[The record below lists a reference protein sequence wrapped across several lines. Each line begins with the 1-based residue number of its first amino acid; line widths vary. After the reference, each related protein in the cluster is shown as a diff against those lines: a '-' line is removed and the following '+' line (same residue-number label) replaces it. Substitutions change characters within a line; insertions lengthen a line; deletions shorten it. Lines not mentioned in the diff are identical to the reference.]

1 MLPAMRITFLIC
13 LILLVSCNFKNKEA
27 KYPVIPEDKFEKLLV
42 DYHLAE
48 GVSYSEYYRLK
59 TKNRKHMNVTDSV
72 LKSYGYSRAV
82 FDSTVS
88 YYSDNP
94 EKFDAVYDKVIAKL
108 SRMQAEVQQKMAK
121 KQAIIEK
128 RLEKERAAE
137 KEKMA
142 KKQED
147 EKLTSPK
154 KQMEVKPNTAK
165 KPVQSI
171 KIK

>member
-1 MLPAMRITFLIC
+1 MRFILMAC
-13 LILLVSCNFKNKEA
+13 LVFLVSCHFKNKNT
-27 KYPVIPEDKFEKLLV
+27 KNLVIPEDKFENLLV

-59 TKNRKHMNVTDSV
+59 AKNHKNMNLTDSV

-88 YYSDNP
+88 FYSDNP
-94 EKFDAVYDKVIAKL
+94 EKFDAIYDKVIAKL
-108 SRMQAEVQQKMAK
+108 SKMQAEVQQKMAK

-137 KEKMA
+137 KEKMT
-142 KKQED
+142 KKQEE
-147 EKLTSPK
+147 EKLASPK